1 MSRVLNTLRVLGGV
15 DALKRTR
22 AYYQLFGDLFEAASQ
37 GSGFYNLGL
46 WDTPDAAWPD
56 AQAAL
61 LAEVSRYL
69 PETGHLLD
77 VGCGVGGPALRLARE
92 RVGLRI
98 TGVNVVE
105 DHLDRARQRTAD
117 RVDFLWAD
125 ADELPFPPETYDGLY
140 SIESAFHFRDRGQF
154 THQAAKVLKPGAPLV
169 LTDWVNRP
177 ESRRLYDRAVLR
189 GAEKA
194 LGSGGLG
201 TAEEWRH
208 HLAHYGFTD
217 VVVEDLWPRVLP
229 GLPRWAKMLEGT
241 LMPSTY
247 PRPMLQLAA
256 RGLRYVHSRGLQG
269 PLGVV
274 LVRGVRGDISQKRS
288 RSDRSG

>member
-1 MSRVLNTLRVLGGV
+1 MSRVLNSLRVLGGI
-15 DALKRTR
+15 DAVKRTR
-22 AYYQLFGDLFEAASQ
+22 AYYEVFGDLIEAASQ

-61 LAEVSRYL
+61 VAEVSRHL
-69 PETGHLLD
+69 PESGHLLD
-77 VGCGVGGPALRLARE
+77 VGCGVGGPALSLTRTHEGRH
-92 RVGLRI
+92 I

-105 DHLDRARQRTAD
+105 DHLERARQRSAD
-117 RVDFLWAD
+117 RVEFLWAD
-125 ADELPFPPETYDGLY
+125 ADELPFRPGSFDGVY

-177 ESRRLYDRAVLR
+177 ESRRLYDRVVVR

-208 HLAHYGFTD
+208 NLSHYGFTD
-217 VVVEDLWPRVLP
+217 VEVTDLWPRVLP
-229 GLPRWAKMLEGT
+229 GLPRWAEMLEGT
-241 LMPSTY
+241 LMPDTY
-247 PRPMLQLAA
+247 PRSVLKAA
-256 RGLRYVHSRGLQG
+256 AQGLRYVHSRGLQA
-269 PLGVV
+269 PLGAV
-274 LVRGVRGDISQKRS
+274 LVRGRRA
-288 RSDRSG
+288 

>member
-1 MSRVLNTLRVLGGV
+1 MSAVLHALRVAGGI
-15 DALKRTR
+15 DAVKRTQ
-22 AYYQLFGDLFEAASQ
+22 AYYKLFGDLFEAASQ

-46 WDTPDAAWPD
+46 WDRPDAAWPD

-61 LAEVSRYL
+61 VELFNSHL
-69 PETGHLLD
+69 PDTGHLLD
-77 VGCGVGGPALRLARE
+77 VGCGVGGPALRLARACPE
-92 RVGLRI
+92 LRI

-105 DHLDRARQRTAD
+105 DHLERARQRATD

-125 ADELPFPPETYDGLY
+125 ADELPFRTGSYDGAL

-154 THQAAKVLKPGAPLV
+154 THQVAKVLKPGAPLV

-201 TAEEWRH
+201 TAEEWH
-208 HLAHYGFTD
+208 HNLAHYGFDD
-217 VVVEDLWPRVLP
+217 VVVEDLWPRILP
-229 GLPRWAKMLEGT
+229 GLPRWADMLEGT

-247 PRPMLQLAA
+247 PRVVLKQAA

-274 LVRGVRGDISQKRS
+274 LVRGIRAAD
-288 RSDRSG
+288 